1 VGTLVFGLLTDDV
14 ADLRWSSIPPSD
26 GVPDCWPADLPAR
39 FCLFLLDGVG
49 DAGEAIALDTDG
61 NEIGRASFP

>member
-1 VGTLVFGLLTDDV
+1 
-14 ADLRWSSIPPSD
+14 
-26 GVPDCWPADLPAR
+26 VPDCWPADLPAR